1 MTGSRQVLDSIEI
14 YLCRRVLKQRTED
27 GPALRRKTGHHSAMF
42 IHDRI
47 TMVNYDC

>member
-1 MTGSRQVLDSIEI
+1 MTESRQVLDSIEII

-42 IHDRI
+42 ILDRI
-47 TMVNYDC
+47 TMVNC